1 MRSLQGSF
9 EMLGTQKERTY
20 KYARSDNI
28 WHSRVAS
35 AKIDL
40 ARRTGADAQF
50 LGGILHTYSYACTAC
65 AHRFDIHQEFTDDAL
80 TVCSVCEGRL
90 RKVFGSIGVTFKG
103 SGFYRT
109 DHGPGAR
116 ANAKRDNSGDSSKSS
131 KAGES
136 ASGGASASSDASA
149 SSGASASGGSSGAG
163 SNSGTSKGAGSG
175 SKSTSTQ
182 SA

>member
-1 MRSLQGSF
+1 M
-9 EMLGTQKERTY
+9 
-20 KYARSDNI
+20 
-28 WHSRVAS
+28 S

-40 ARRTGADAQF
+40 ARRTGAGAQF
-50 LGGILHTYSYACTAC
+50 LGGILPTYSYACTAC

-80 TVCSVCEGRL
+80 TVCPECAGRL

-116 ANAKRDNSGDSSKSS
+116 SNSKSESSGDSSKSRKS
-131 KAGES
+131 GES
-136 ASGGASASSDASA
+136 ASGASASSS
-149 SSGASASGGSSGAG
+149 ASASGGNSGA
-163 SNSGTSKGAGSG
+163 SNNSGTSKGADSG

>member
-1 MRSLQGSF
+1 
-9 EMLGTQKERTY
+9 MLGTQKERTY
-20 KYARSDNI
+20 KYAGSDNI

-40 ARRTGADAQF
+40 ARRTGAGAQF
-50 LGGILHTYSYACTAC
+50 LGGILPTYSYACTAC

-80 TVCSVCEGRL
+80 TICPECAGRL

-116 ANAKRDNSGDSSKSS
+116 SNAKSANSGDSSKSS

-136 ASGGASASSDASA
+136 ASGGASASGGD
-149 SSGASASGGSSGAG
+149 SGSGNNSGAG
-163 SNSGTSKGAGSG
+163 KGTDSG